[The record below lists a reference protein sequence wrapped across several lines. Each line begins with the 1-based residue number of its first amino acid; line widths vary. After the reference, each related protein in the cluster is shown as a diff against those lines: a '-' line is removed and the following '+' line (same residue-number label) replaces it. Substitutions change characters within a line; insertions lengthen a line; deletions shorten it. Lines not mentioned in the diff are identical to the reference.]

1 MKLTMIMI
9 KAVGTVLALAT
20 YFLWLPFPGILI
32 ALVPYYFVARHRVG
46 HWLNPFVK
54 SDIALPLVISLVW
67 VTVGLMSLGGKSLAN
82 LVELFLLGI
91 VWLLLWMVRL
101 TLICITRRKPES
113 FCFYANCALVV
124 IAVLSALFFPALP
137 E

>member
-1 MKLTMIMI
+1 MIMI
-9 KAVGTVLALAT
+9 KAVGTVWALT
-20 YFLWLPFPGILI
+20 IYFLWFPSTGILI

-54 SDIALPLVISLVW
+54 SDIALQLVISLVW
-67 VTVGLMSLGGKSLAN
+67 MTVGLMSLDGKSLSN
-82 LVELFLLGI
+82 LVEVFLLGT
-91 VWLLLWMVRL
+91 VWLLLWMVWL
-101 TLICITRRKPES
+101 TLICITRRKTES

-137 E
+137 G